1 VQSATFCTYMRAID
15 AGTISGQLKVRD
27 WEAAPPV
34 GNHLLLPQHL
44 PPPMLPQ
51 GLLLHEQ
58 QPYTPPMVNEQQL
71 HAPPYLPPLRPPPLH
86 LALPPMHMVQH
97 PMLQPPGPQQLG
109 DGQIIM
115 QQHHAAQQEGD
126 YYQDAHVQGW
136 DSGSSAWTPMGALSQ
151 TQHPAHEYGGVAQL
165 PLEPYH
171 SAGDSC
177 RYIAMPWSEAC
188 MCATSEGCNAYCFLV
203 CLKISPTEA
212 LPSGKRT
219 CDDSLGGS
227 TRDSCAGMHFHRL
240 PPGSGFSNP
249 TIAAPTLSLPF
260 DMLTSGAT

>member
-1 VQSATFCTYMRAID
+1 MLCD

-34 GNHLLLPQHL
+34 GNHPLLPQHL

-51 GLLLHEQ
+51 GPLLHEQ
-58 QPYTPPMVNEQQL
+58 QPYTLPLNEQQL
-71 HAPPYLPPLRPPPLH
+71 RAPPYLPPLRPPPLH
-86 LALPPMHMVQH
+86 PTQLQPPTYMRQH
-97 PMLQPPGPQQLG
+97 PMLSPAGPQQLG
-109 DGQIIM
+109 EGQIIM
-115 QQHHAAQQEGD
+115 QQHHAARLEGD

-177 RYIAMPWSEAC
+177 RYISVPWRSAC
-188 MCATSEGCNAYCFLV
+188 MCATSEGCNASCFLT
-203 CLKISPTEA
+203 CLKCSPREA
-212 LPSGKRT
+212 LPSGKLDI
-219 CDDSLGGS
+219 CWAAL
-227 TRDSCAGMHFHRL
+227 A
-240 PPGSGFSNP
+240 SNP
-249 TIAAPTLSLPF
+249 
-260 DMLTSGAT
+260 